1 MSALKQT
8 SVVGVVGAGAMGA
21 GIAQIA
27 ASAGHR
33 VLLLDNA
40 ADAAERARNRIGDD
54 LARLVDR
61 KRLSEA
67 SRSACLANI
76 VPVSEL
82 SEFAAAGLVV
92 EAIIEDLA
100 AKQALFRSLEMIV
113 GEDTILATN
122 TSSIS
127 VTAIAAGLARPS
139 RVAGFHFFNPA
150 PIMKLVEVV
159 RAAQSDPA
167 VIATLVATA
176 TLWGKVAIVARST
189 PGFVV
194 NRVAR
199 PYYGEALR
207 LLEEEATTP
216 AAVDAILTQGGGF
229 RMGPCALM
237 DLIGHD
243 VNYAVTRSVFEAF
256 SYDPRYRPSTL
267 QKEMVEAGWLGRKSG
282 KGFFDYGAAPAPAAA
297 AAVGGEGAKSL
308 PVLDGASFSCAGV
321 LIARSDGRSAAD
333 RALAEGRPVALYDV
347 TSDPRASLVALAL
360 SPDVPEA
367 ARAAIGAFIGGGVRQ
382 ISLIADRPGMIVLRT
397 VAMLANE
404 AFEAALVGVASL
416 EEIDA
421 AMVNGANY
429 PIGPAAWA
437 RRIGLGSILAAL
449 DAIEA
454 ATGDPRYRASLGLR
468 LAVAHQQLLAR
479 AAA

>member
-1 MSALKQT
+1 MSALKQA

-40 ADAAERARNRIGDD
+40 AGAAERARNRIGDD

-100 AKQALFRSLEMIV
+100 AKQALFRKLEAIV

-150 PIMKLVEVV
+150 PVMKLVEVV

-216 AAVDAILTQGGGF
+216 AALDAILTQGGGF

-297 AAVGGEGAKSL
+297 GGGEDTESL
-308 PVLDGASFSCAGV
+308 PALDGAQFACAGV
-321 LIARSDGRSAAD
+321 LIARSDGRTAAD

-429 PIGPAAWA
+429 PTGPAAWA